1 MIDIAGSSAGR
12 FARALASRNPFE
24 AELALREMGTRSL
37 LAALDYLDLLAEV

>member
-1 MIDIAGSSAGR
+1 LTLQGAAHGR
-12 FARALASRNPFE
+12 FARAIASPNLFE